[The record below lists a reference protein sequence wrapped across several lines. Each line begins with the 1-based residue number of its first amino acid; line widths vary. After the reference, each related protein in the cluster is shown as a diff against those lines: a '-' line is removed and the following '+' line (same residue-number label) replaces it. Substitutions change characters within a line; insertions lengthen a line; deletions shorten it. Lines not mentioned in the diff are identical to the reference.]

1 MWNICKDVKL
11 HLWSLEDFEFFF
23 IGTYTLLLNYTPPLL
38 HHFESP
44 PAGSS
49 CGKPCAPF
57 CVISF
62 SRLSIFTVF
71 QQVAGGMRPSHK
83 RMPTKLCVMVE
94 AGTDHPGVPANFNPV
109 ELLSKLLQ
117 FLVSLPIQSG
127 ILMISRRSTSTA
139 TSNFR

>member
-57 CVISF
+57 CVTSF
-62 SRLSIFTVF
+62 SRLLIFTVF
-71 QQVAGGMRPSHK
+71 QQVAGGSSTTLTGD
-83 RMPTKLCVMVE
+83 PTKRVKVR
-94 AGTDHPGVPANFNPV
+94 ADIWPDQPDVPA
-109 ELLSKLLQ
+109 ES
-117 FLVSLPIQSG
+117 PI
-127 ILMISRRSTSTA
+127 
-139 TSNFR
+139 